1 MTIEQSDTT
10 DFVTI
15 EKATGKALVTISD
28 HLPWTIDEGD
38 HLVLLQTKVYRDID
52 GIESGEIVV
61 RYPQLKGRS
70 FTIDIVSLHPL
81 SPNGEL
87 LLNNAKQYLDEMG
100 VELRWTLYQ
109 PKPKP
114 ANPPAPN

>member
-1 MTIEQSDTT
+1 MTIEQPDIV
-10 DFVTI
+10 DFVTV
-15 EKATGKALVTISD
+15 EKATGKALLTISD

-38 HLVLLQTKVYRDID
+38 HLVLLQTKIYRYLD
-52 GIESGEIVV
+52 GIESKEIVE

-70 FTIDIVSLHPL
+70 FTINVISLHPL
-81 SPNGEL
+81 TPNGEL
-87 LLNNAKQYLDEMG
+87 LVNNAKQYLSEMG
-100 VELRWTLYQ
+100 VELRWTLYE